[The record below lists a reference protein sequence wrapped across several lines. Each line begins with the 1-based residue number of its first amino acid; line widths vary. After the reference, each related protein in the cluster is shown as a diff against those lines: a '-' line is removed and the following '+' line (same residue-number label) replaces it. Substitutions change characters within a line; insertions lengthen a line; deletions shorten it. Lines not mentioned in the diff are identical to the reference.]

1 MGTARLNITLPEE
14 LVEELDRIVGPRRKS
29 RFIASTL
36 QERLKKLRTER
47 LEALLKEGYQAG
59 IREGEE
65 IAHDFEKADLEGWDE
80 Y

>member
-1 MGTARLNITLPEE
+1 MGTSRLNITLPEE

-36 QERLKKLRTER
+36 QERLNKLRSER
-47 LEALLKEGYQAG
+47 LEAVLKEGYQAG
-59 IREGEE
+59 IQEGEE
-65 IAHDFEKADLEGWDE
+65 ITQDFEKADLEGWDE